1 MNLDNITPEFFVSNA
16 QTYANSFVTEVKDRQ
31 GNIKYD
37 GVTKNQLRRIFDE
50 VKRFENISFDL
61 PRIKMII
68 SKTKYAV
75 ARAKQKNIKVKEQYE
90 ALDKFIEDGI
100 KSIQNET
107 HYKNFV
113 SLFEAVYGFYYE
125 KAPQGEG

>member
-1 MNLDNITPEFFVSNA
+1 MDLDNITPEFFNSNA
-16 QTYANSFVTEVKDRQ
+16 KNYADSFVKPWTDNR
-31 GNIKYD
+31 GNVRSD
-37 GVTKNQLRRIFDE
+37 GVSITQLRRIFDE
-50 VKRFENISFDL
+50 VKRFENIPFDL
-61 PRIKMII
+61 PHIKMII

-75 ARAKQKNIKVKEQYE
+75 ARAKQKNGKAAKQYE

-100 KSIQNET
+100 NSIKKEE

-125 KAPQGEG
+125 KAPKGEG

>member
-1 MNLDNITPEFFVSNA
+1 MDLDNITPEFFNSNA
-16 QTYANSFVTEVKDRQ
+16 QNYANSFVKSYTDSRGQVK
-31 GNIKYD
+31 Y
-37 GVTKNQLRRIFDE
+37 GVTKTQLRRIFDE
-50 VKRFENISFDL
+50 VKRFENIPFDL
-61 PRIKMII
+61 PHIKMII

-75 ARAKQKNIKVKEQYE
+75 ARAKQKNSRAAEQYK

-100 KSIQNET
+100 NSIKNET

-125 KAPQGEG
+125 NAPQGEG